1 MKSTDPL
8 HQLIQSLSRSEKRYF
23 KIHSNRHVIGEENN
37 YVKLFDLLDEM
48 TEFDGDLLKAKLD
61 AAAIKGNISSQKAY
75 LYKLILKAMR
85 AFHAESNGIFAAK
98 ELLLDA
104 EFLFQKGQYSASKAL
119 LKKAQSDPSMQSSPL
134 VQLEVLEKESDLLM
148 LLEKDGLPELL
159 AQIQE
164 TRDLWL
170 NRLVAEEKL
179 TSAYWAAF
187 ALHRKYGNLAQEPQK
202 SLVAPYWLV
211 LDSIS
216 SDHGLTPLARIRY
229 RYLHWLKAQA
239 KGTQP
244 EILAASDTLLAT
256 WEEEPLLRK
265 EYPTRY
271 RMALA
276 NHLATLF
283 RVERFAD
290 FPLVLEK
297 LKSTPATNLDDEG
310 EVFQNVALYE
320 LLFYLNSG
328 NLAKAETLVPEIEA
342 GLQKFDHKINKSREL
357 TFRFNITV
365 LYFFRSRWSES
376 LRWVNSILND
386 RPSGHRKDVQ
396 DIARVFEL
404 ILHFELGHHDLVEH
418 KIRSVIRY
426 FKTPTQ
432 VGQFARNIAA
442 FLRDCLKAPA
452 PREVLRGDS
461 ELYRTLAAEAHSS
474 TVPGWLET
482 TLWLRSHREALP
494 LETVLKQ
501 HIQEK

>member
-1 MKSTDPL
+1 MKSIDPV
-8 HQLIQSLSRSEKRYF
+8 HQLIHSLSRSEKRYF
-23 KIHSNRHVIGEENN
+23 KIYSNRHVIGEENN

-48 TEFDGDLLKAKLD
+48 EGFDGDVLKAKLD

-104 EFLFQKGQYSASKAL
+104 EFLFQKGQYLGSKSL

-159 AQIQE
+159 AEIQA
-164 TRDLWL
+164 TRNLWL
-170 NRLVAEEKL
+170 ERLLVEEKI
-179 TSAYWAAF
+179 TEAYWAAF
-187 ALHRKYGNLAQEPQK
+187 ALHRKFGSLAQEPQQSMAK
-202 SLVAPYWLV
+202 PYWTILESV
-211 LDSIS
+211 A
-216 SDHGLTPLARIRY
+216 SDADLTPLARIRY
-229 RYLHWLKAQA
+229 RYLQWLKAQSI
-239 KGTQP
+239 GNPDET
-244 EILAASDTLLAT
+244 LTASQHLLAT
-256 WEEEPLLRK
+256 WEAEPILRK

-283 RVERFAD
+283 RVERFTD
-290 FPLVLEK
+290 FPLILAK
-297 LKSTPATNLDDEG
+297 LKATPSTNLDDEG

-320 LLFYLNSG
+320 LLFYLNSA
-328 NLAKAETLVPEIEA
+328 NLAKAETVVPEIES
-342 GLQKFDHKINKSREL
+342 GLERFQHKINKSREL
-357 TFRFNITV
+357 TFRFNIAV
-365 LYFFRSRWSES
+365 LYFFRGRWSES

-396 DIARVFEL
+396 EVARVFEL
-404 ILHFELGHHDLVEH
+404 ILHFELGHYDLVEH

-426 FKTPTQ
+426 FRAETQ
-432 VGQFARNIAA
+432 VAHFAREVAA
-442 FLRDCLKAPA
+442 FLKDCLKATA
-452 PREVLRGDS
+452 PREALRS
-461 ELYRTLAAEAHSS
+461 ESGLHRALEAEARTS

-482 TLWLRSHREALP
+482 TLWLRSHREGIP
-494 LETVLKQ
+494 LETVLKRF
-501 HIQEK
+501 IEEK